1 MDHEDLIKLLNQDL
15 EMEFQSIVQYVQH
28 VATISG
34 AEYASTVDELK
45 IHLTQELAHATA
57 LAEQISFLGGEP
69 STQVPDI
76 ATAPDSRS
84 ALEADLALETEQLEH
99 YRERVQQANEA
110 RPRRRGRSPAS
121 AAHRDP
127 GARPRPLH
135 RARPLTSASPFLR
148 QSCGDMPQLDACS
161 WWAS

>member
-1 MDHEDLIKLLNQDL
+1 MDKDDLITLLNQDL

-57 LAEQISFLGGEP
+57 LAEQIDFLGGAP
-69 STQVPDI
+69 STHVPSI
-76 ATAPDSRS
+76 TTAPDSRH
-84 ALEADLALETEQLEH
+84 ALEADLALETQQLEH

-110 RPRRRGRSPAS
+110 GLADV
-121 AAHRDP
+121 AEAL
-127 GARPRPLH
+127 RPL
-135 RARPLTSASPFLR
+135 LTETQEHVRDLSTAL
-148 QSCGDMPQLDACS
+148 GL
-161 WWAS
+161 

>member
-45 IHLTQELAHATA
+45 IHLTQELATRPRW
-57 LAEQISFLGGEP
+57 P
-69 STQVPDI
+69 SRSASSAANRAPRCRTSRPP
-76 ATAPDSRS
+76 PDSRG
-84 ALEADLALETEQLEH
+84 ALEADLALETQQLEH

-110 RPRRRGRSPAS
+110 GLADV
-121 AAHRDP
+121 AEAL
-127 GARPRPLH
+127 RPL
-135 RARPLTSASPFLR
+135 LTETQEHVRDLSTAL
-148 QSCGDMPQLDACS
+148 GL
-161 WWAS
+161 

>member
-1 MDHEDLIKLLNQDL
+1 MDHDDLIKLLNQDL

-76 ATAPDSRS
+76 TTAPDSRA
-84 ALEADLALETEQLEH
+84 ALEADLALETSQLEH
-99 YRERVQQANEA
+99 YRERVQQANEVGLA
-110 RPRRRGRSPAS
+110 DVAE
-121 AAHRDP
+121 AL
-127 GARPRPLH
+127 RPL
-135 RARPLTSASPFLR
+135 LTETQEHVRDLSTAL
-148 QSCGDMPQLDACS
+148 GL
-161 WWAS
+161 

>member
-1 MDHEDLIKLLNQDL
+1 MEHNDLIKLLNQDL

-69 STQVPDI
+69 STHVPDI
-76 ATAPDSRS
+76 TTAPNSRA
-84 ALEADLALETEQLEH
+84 ALEADLALETSQLEH

-110 RPRRRGRSPAS
+110 GLADV
-121 AAHRDP
+121 AEAL
-127 GARPRPLH
+127 RPL
-135 RARPLTSASPFLR
+135 LTETQEHVRDLSTAL
-148 QSCGDMPQLDACS
+148 GL
-161 WWAS
+161 

>member
-76 ATAPDSRS
+76 TTAPDSRA
-84 ALEADLALETEQLEH
+84 ALEADLALETQQLEH

-110 RPRRRGRSPAS
+110 GLADV
-121 AAHRDP
+121 AEAL
-127 GARPRPLH
+127 RPL
-135 RARPLTSASPFLR
+135 LTETQEHVRDLSTAL
-148 QSCGDMPQLDACS
+148 GL
-161 WWAS
+161 

>member
-1 MDHEDLIKLLNQDL
+1 MDHDDLVKLLNQDL

-69 STQVPDI
+69 STHVPDI
-76 ATAPDSRS
+76 TTAPDSRS
-84 ALEADLALETEQLEH
+84 ALEADLALETQQLEH
-99 YRERVQQANEA
+99 YRERVQQANEVGLA
-110 RPRRRGRSPAS
+110 DVAE
-121 AAHRDP
+121 AL
-127 GARPRPLH
+127 RPL
-135 RARPLTSASPFLR
+135 LTETQEHVRDLSTAL
-148 QSCGDMPQLDACS
+148 GL
-161 WWAS
+161 

>member
-1 MDHEDLIKLLNQDL
+1 MDHDDLIKLLNQDL

-76 ATAPDSRS
+76 TTAPDSRA
-84 ALEADLALETEQLEH
+84 ALEADLALETSQLEH

-110 RPRRRGRSPAS
+110 GLADV
-121 AAHRDP
+121 AEAL
-127 GARPRPLH
+127 RPL
-135 RARPLTSASPFLR
+135 LTETQEHVRDLSTAL
-148 QSCGDMPQLDACS
+148 GL
-161 WWAS
+161 